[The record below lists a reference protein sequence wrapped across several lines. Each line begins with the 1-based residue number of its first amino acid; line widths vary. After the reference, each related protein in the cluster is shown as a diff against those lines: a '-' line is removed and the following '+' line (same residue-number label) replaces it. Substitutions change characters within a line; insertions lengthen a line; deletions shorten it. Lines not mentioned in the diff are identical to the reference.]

1 MVGHGQGGR
10 HTTLPLPLLPLRPGG
25 VHDAAVAARLA
36 HDQPCPRDVSLPAA
50 VASDRTNDP
59 TRRARRA
66 PRLSPGPTEARMPCS
81 CRRGAPPVRA
91 APSSRRRDG
100 DSNPGYPFGV
110 HPLSRRAPSTT
121 RTSLQA
127 SGAAAQRPAGPLQR
141 AEGRHDRATAVNSR
155 RGPRAQSPRRG
166 WRRARDSNPR
176 YLAVHL
182 ISSQA
187 PSTTRTA
194 LLRHR
199 RARRRLLRLMGAA
212 RQCRAGGCG
221 RQ

>member
-1 MVGHGQGGR
+1 MDRAGGTRLCRYRCFLSDLAGFTTPPLPPALPTTNHVLATSPCRLLGLGAVVHGPIHHARQSPRLTPR
-10 HTTLPLPLLPLRPGG
+10 HTETHL
-25 VHDAAVAARLA
+25 
-36 HDQPCPRDVSLPAA
+36 
-50 VASDRTNDP
+50 
-59 TRRARRA
+59 
-66 PRLSPGPTEARMPCS
+66 PCS
-81 CRRGAPPVRA
+81 CRRGAPPVGA

-121 RTSLQA
+121 RTSLQT
-127 SGAAAQRPAGPLQR
+127 SGIAARRPAGPLRR
-141 AEGRHDRATAVNSR
+141 AEGRHDRAAAVNAR
-155 RGPRAQSPRRG
+155 RGPRARSPRRG

-199 RARRRLLRLMGAA
+199 RAQRRLLRLMGAA
-212 RQCRAGGCG
+212 RQCRAGGFG